1 MSLNIQE
8 RDLVTGELKRTI
20 VAGNSNIVD
29 TAIKTD
35 STWSSKKINDSLADK
50 QDFRIFNSLEEFNEK
65 KGTSLTVVSGVDNM
79 KDIVNAM
86 SNGEILIIITKYEL
100 GSEVYFGLTTDTG
113 WTKMFTFVKSNGLC
127 DVECRTTFPLTL
139 KRVLNSDGVIGD
151 WQELVTTTEVA
162 HIKRFDSVPGN
173 DWNNAIEEGYYSIPI
188 DMVANTI
195 ANRPFDFAI
204 QMRVI
209 TSDTNDP
216 NYVYQIAYVS
226 SQDSRIFIRKL
237 NGDGIWTPWQE
248 LATMDKV
255 AREVDTSYM
264 SNGVLNILAIRQALG
279 AGCYEIMG
287 QGNSGHGSIRLNIWQ
302 VSSGAFAFSCCITDF
317 SGVRSICNNESD
329 STTTVDVGTSYFAAT
344 NRIVKIF

>member
-1 MSLNIQE
+1 MSYNLVDPTTG
-8 RDLVTGELKRTI
+8 DLTR

-29 TAIKTD
+29 TSIGID
-35 STWSSKKINDSLADK
+35 STWSSKKISADLADK
-50 QDFRIFNSLEEFNEK
+50 QDFRIFNSLEEFNKK
-65 KGTSLTVVSGVDNM
+65 KGTSLTVVSGIDNM
-79 KDIVNAM
+79 KDIANAM

-100 GSEVYFGLTTDTG
+100 GSEVYFGLTKDTG

-151 WQELVTTTEVA
+151 WQQLVTTTEVA
-162 HIKRFDSVPGN
+162 HVKRFYSVPGN
-173 DWNNAIEEGYYSIPI
+173 DWNNAIEEGYYDIPF
-188 DMVANTI
+188 DVQANAI
-195 ANRPFDFAI
+195 ENRPFDFAI
-204 QMRVI
+204 QIRVI

-226 SQDSRIFIRKL
+226 SQDSRIYIRKL
-237 NGDGIWTPWQE
+237 DGNGIWTPWQE

-255 AREVDTSYM
+255 ARDVDTSYM
-264 SNGVLNILAIRQALG
+264 SNGVLNILSIRQSLG
-279 AGCYEIMG
+279 VGCYEIMG
-287 QGNSGHGSIRLNIWQ
+287 QGHSGHGSIRLNIWQ

-317 SGVRSICNNESD
+317 SGVRSICNNEGD
-329 STTTVDVGTSYFAAT
+329 STTVDVGTSYFATT